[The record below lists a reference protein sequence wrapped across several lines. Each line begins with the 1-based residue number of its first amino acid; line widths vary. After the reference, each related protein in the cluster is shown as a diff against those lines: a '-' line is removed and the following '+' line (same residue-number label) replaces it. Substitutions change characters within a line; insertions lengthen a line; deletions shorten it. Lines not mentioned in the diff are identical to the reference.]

1 MQESTPFVTKDGR
14 PVNIRRIQETDTALL
29 VDMYHHLSDET
40 KLLRFHT
47 YTGKLPDERIW
58 KEAMA
63 LSHLD
68 PARQVA
74 LAAVIQEIDGEHAVG
89 IARFSRAT
97 PHDIEAET
105 AIVVRDDY
113 QRVGL
118 GIYLLYKLA
127 QIARSMGIKQLS
139 GWVQAQNKAALMLL
153 QKANLPYTQ
162 RTSLGETYLTISI
175 EGMEFEP
182 E

>member
-1 MQESTPFVTKDGR
+1 MQESTPFITKDGR
-14 PVNIRRIQETDTALL
+14 SVYIRRVQETDTALL

-58 KEAMA
+58 KEAVA

-97 PHDIEAET
+97 PRDIKAET

-113 QRVGL
+113 QRSGL
-118 GIYLLYKLA
+118 GTYLLYRLA

-139 GWVQAQNKAALMLL
+139 GWVQAQNRAALMLL

-162 RTSLGETYLTISI
+162 RTSQGETYLTISI
-175 EGMEFEP
+175 EGMEFET